1 MLANEVSQVKQTF
14 KKAFFLGSMLLLQ
27 NLILVKLKFP
37 TIHSHNCDYGFS
49 LVIYQFWKFYCC
61 NKNYLDQPVSGH
73 VPILYPLKKTENI
86 FGFLVFSGG
95 TKWGALARN
104 KLTSGELWCFSNT
117 FTFGIIH

>member
-49 LVIYQFWKFYCC
+49 LVIYHSWKFYCC
-61 NKNYLDQPVSGH
+61 NKKLPGSTRFWSCSHFVPPENNGKYLW
-73 VPILYPLKKTENI
+73 
-86 FGFLVFSGG
+86 FSGVFRG
-95 TKWGALARN
+95 YKMGGHWPEIN
-104 KLTSGELWCFSNT
+104 
-117 FTFGIIH
+117 